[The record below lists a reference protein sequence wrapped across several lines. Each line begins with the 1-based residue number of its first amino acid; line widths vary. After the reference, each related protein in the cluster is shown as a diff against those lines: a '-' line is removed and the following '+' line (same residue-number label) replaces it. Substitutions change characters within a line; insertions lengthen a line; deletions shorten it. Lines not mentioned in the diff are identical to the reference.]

1 MAAAE
6 LAVIVPLFA
15 ILLLGVIE
23 VGSMTREHQ
32 VLQNAAREGARFSA
46 MAGNRINGYPA
57 VEARIKDR
65 VIAYLQNE
73 KITLNPADININQNY
88 LMKVNGVNVLGSE
101 ITISYQRHVMFTGVS
116 NWISLGPISTLRS
129 RAVFRN
135 FY

>member
-1 MAAAE
+1 VAAAE

-46 MAGNRINGYPA
+46 MASNRISGAPA
-57 VEARIKDR
+57 VESRIKDR
-65 VIAYLQNE
+65 IVAYLQNE
-73 KITLNPADININQNY
+73 RITLDPDDITINQNY
-88 LMKVNGVNVLGSE
+88 VMRVNGVTVLGSE
-101 ITISYQRHVMFTGVS
+101 ITITYQRHVMFTGVS
-116 NWISLGPISTLRS
+116 NWIALGPISTLRS